1 MGTGTGT
8 GTDTGTG
15 DAARPKRG
23 ARERTAEEPGGRTA
37 EALEPTAT
45 AAAATEAAP
54 GEAKDATAERDAGE
68 TVVPVAGLAG
78 ADAASA
84 PASDPVPDPVP
95 VSVSGSAESGSD
107 AVTDAAVTDEPAHE
121 EAPAAV
127 ATEAAHDEASVA
139 VATAAPVTGA
149 QEHEHGKA
157 PVATAVVAP
166 ADAAAEVSP
175 RFSAVTRDTARP
187 EGGGRAAPGDASAPV
202 RQWPLLSV
210 LGTIGL
216 GLLIVGLHPF
226 AEAFRIGTILI
237 GLALIGGAL
246 LRRVMPSVGML
257 AVRSRF
263 TDMATYGLLGIAI
276 VMLSLMTQPKPWLEI
291 PFLEDVVHS
300 TVP

>member
-1 MGTGTGT
+1 MGTGT

-37 EALEPTAT
+37 EAPEPT
-45 AAAATEAAP
+45 AAAAAATEPEAAP

-78 ADAASA
+78 SDAD
-84 PASDPVPDPVP
+84 PASDPVPVP
-95 VSVSGSAESGSD
+95 VSAEGGSD
-107 AVTDAAVTDEPAHE
+107 AVTAAVTDEPTHE

-127 ATEAAHDEASVA
+127 ATEAAHDEAPVA

>member
-1 MGTGTGT
+1 M
-8 GTDTGTG
+8 
-15 DAARPKRG
+15 
-23 ARERTAEEPGGRTA
+23 
-37 EALEPTAT
+37 
-45 AAAATEAAP
+45 
-54 GEAKDATAERDAGE
+54 
-68 TVVPVAGLAG
+68 V
-78 ADAASA
+78 
-84 PASDPVPDPVP
+84 
-95 VSVSGSAESGSD
+95 
-107 AVTDAAVTDEPAHE
+107 
-121 EAPAAV
+121 
-127 ATEAAHDEASVA
+127 TEAAHDEAPAVAATEATHEAAPAAVVTEVARDEAAVA
-139 VATAAPVTGA
+139 VAAEATHDEVPVAVAAAVPVNGTQG
-149 QEHEHGKA
+149 HDKA
-157 PVATAVVAP
+157 PAATAVVAP
-166 ADAAAEVSP
+166 ADSAEVSP

-187 EGGGRAAPGDASAPV
+187 EGGGRAAPGDASAPA